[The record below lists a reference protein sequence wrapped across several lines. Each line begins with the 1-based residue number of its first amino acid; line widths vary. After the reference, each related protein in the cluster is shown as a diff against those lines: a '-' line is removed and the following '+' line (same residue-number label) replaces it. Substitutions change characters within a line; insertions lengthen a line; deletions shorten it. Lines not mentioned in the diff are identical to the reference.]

1 MTRVF
6 FFVRGF
12 FGGGHCAK
20 KKPGHFFFKKKQT
33 SRVFEKKTW
42 SVPFFFFFSPR
53 ETSGVF
59 FLPKAKKK
67 DKQQKFLKKMTSRK
81 TVCTLDG
88 GGMKAY
94 FQITLMRII
103 RTSFG
108 KLPLDL
114 VVGVSAGA
122 IVGAIL
128 ALDMLD
134 DEKMDAT
141 HFQTLTKNLFR
152 QKGATSL
159 LTKPKYDGV
168 AKRDALLSFF
178 GQRRFGDVRIPLC
191 VVCSTMDG
199 GVMNFCSWKPEHSQL
214 LLADVLNATSAA
226 PLYFPPVH
234 LNGVWL
240 TDGGIRANKPLIQG
254 VLFAWELFG
263 KFADLNMLS
272 IGTYF
277 LSKYRFDSKRATH
290 MGLIAW
296 VKQGIVN
303 VLMGTQDITQEQFCT
318 QLFGDQFLRLV
329 CMCDDVSLD
338 DHGPQVQDLLTQ
350 AAENTFTNN
359 RAKIAKLFGF

>member
-1 MTRVF
+1 M
-6 FFVRGF
+6 
-12 FGGGHCAK
+12 
-20 KKPGHFFFKKKQT
+20 
-33 SRVFEKKTW
+33 
-42 SVPFFFFFSPR
+42 SV
-53 ETSGVF
+53 
-59 FLPKAKKK
+59 
-67 DKQQKFLKKMTSRK
+67 RK

-94 FQITLMRII
+94 FQISLLRII
-103 RTSFG
+103 QSSFQR
-108 KLPLDL
+108 LPLDL

-128 ALDMLD
+128 ALNMLD
-134 DEKMDAT
+134 DEKMDT
-141 HFQTLTKNLFR
+141 LHFQVLTKNLFH
-152 QKGATSL
+152 QKSSVSL

-168 AKRDALLSFF
+168 AKHKALLEFF
-178 GQRRFGDVRIPLC
+178 GDRLFGDVQIPLC

-199 GVMNFCSWKPEHSQL
+199 GVLNFCSWKAEHAQL

-226 PLYFPPVH
+226 PLYFPPVY
-234 LNGVWL
+234 LNGMWL

-254 VLFAWELFG
+254 VLYAWELFG

-303 VLMGTQDITQEQFCT
+303 VLMGTQDVTQEQFCA

-329 CMCDDVSLD
+329 CMCDEVSLD

-350 AAENTFTNN
+350 AAKNTFTNN
-359 RAKIAKLFGF
+359 KTKISKMFGFT